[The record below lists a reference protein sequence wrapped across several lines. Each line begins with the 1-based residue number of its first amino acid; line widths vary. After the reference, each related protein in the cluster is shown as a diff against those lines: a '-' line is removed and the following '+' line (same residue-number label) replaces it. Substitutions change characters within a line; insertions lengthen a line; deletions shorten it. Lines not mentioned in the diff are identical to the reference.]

1 MVIAPL
7 RDLDDDLKR
16 VESELQKV
24 IDERAGALGPE
35 AAPLFRGGGKRLR
48 PAMALLT
55 AKLFGPVTPGV
66 VRIGAAVEMIHGA
79 SLIHDDV
86 IDGTTVRRSAPTLN
100 AVRGNH
106 FSVLLGDFLLCQA
119 LLAISDLGR
128 VDLLQ
133 VISQA
138 VADMTQ
144 GQILEAQLQGDVEAN
159 EESYLRVVEGKT
171 AALMGA
177 GCELAALC
185 SGANPQQVRAARELG
200 RNIGL
205 AFQIVDDILDIWG
218 DPAAMGKPVGS
229 DLQEKK
235 YTLPFIVSYRSSGE
249 DERHEVRGMLANGR
263 PAGLPQQANGSGARG
278 GPLEHLPQL
287 LEWMERH
294 QGRAIASAKALAY
307 TNAARTALAELPAGT
322 ARDDLATLL
331 DMMMERER

>member
-7 RDLDDDLKR
+7 RDLDNDLKK
-16 VESELQKV
+16 VDSVLQKV
-24 IDERAGALGPE
+24 IAERAGALRP
-35 AAPLFRGGGKRLR
+35 AAEPLFRSGGKRLR

-55 AKLFGPVTPGV
+55 AKLFGPIPDSV

-119 LLAISDLGR
+119 LLAIADLGR

-159 EESYLRVVEGKT
+159 EETYLQVVEGKT
-171 AALMGA
+171 AALMAA
-177 GCELAALC
+177 GCELSALC
-185 SGANPQQVRAARELG
+185 CGATPNQVKATRELG

-218 DPAAMGKPVGS
+218 DPDELGKPVGS

-235 YTLPFIVSYRSSGE
+235 YTLPFILSYHSSCE
-249 DERHEVRGMLANGR
+249 DERREVKGLLSNGNY
-263 PAGLPQQANGSGARG
+263 PG
-278 GPLEHLPQL
+278 EHIPRLV
-287 LEWMERH
+287 EWMERH
-294 QGRAIASAKALAY
+294 RSRSIAADKALGY
-307 TNAARTALAELPAGT
+307 TNAARAALAVLPDT
-322 ARDDLATLL
+322 PVRRDISELL
-331 DMMMERER
+331 DMMMERQR